1 MLYAVQNFNWLQPS
15 TKNTQVP
22 VSVAQAMTAR
32 APKSSPDSASVRQF
46 VNQAGFKDTPG
57 STLTQQQADSA
68 AGTGTQQQQ
77 GRRLAQV
84 KPMITFIDAKR

>member
-1 MLYAVQNFNWLQPS
+1 MQNFNWLQPS

-57 STLTQQQADSA
+57 NTLTQQQADSA
-68 AGTGTQQQQ
+68 AGTGTQQQ
-77 GRRLAQV
+77 GRRLAEV
-84 KPMITFIDAKR
+84 KPMMLLIDAKR

>member
-1 MLYAVQNFNWLQPS
+1 VQNFNWLQPS

-57 STLTQQQADSA
+57 STLIQQQADSS
-68 AGTGTQQQQ
+68 AGTGSQQQQQ
-77 GRRLAQV
+77 GRRLAEV
-84 KPMITFIDAKR
+84 KPMITLIDAKC